1 MKDFFRDIEN
11 FFGDLEDS
19 IENIFDKSKNMV
31 NINGK
36 SFEGRNVIVTNNKV
50 IIDGVD
56 VTPESKTINI
66 TVDAN
71 IDKLDVDVCDKVI
84 VNGNVNELATAS
96 GDVDCKDVTGSVR
109 TVSGDIECGNV
120 GGDVSTTSGDVK
132 AENIAGNVK
141 TLSGDIKYKK

>member
-1 MKDFFRDIEN
+1 MKDFFRSVDE
-11 FFGDLEDS
+11 FFDDLQDS
-19 IENIFDKSKNMV
+19 IENIFDKSNNMI

-36 SFEGRNVIVTNNKV
+36 SYSGRNVTIINGKV
-50 IIDGVD
+50 VVDGVD
-56 VTPESKTINI
+56 LTPEGKTINI

-71 IDKLDVDVCDKVI
+71 IDKLDVDMCDKVI
-84 VNGNVNELATAS
+84 VNGNVNELTTAS
-96 GDVDCKDVTGSVR
+96 GDVDCKDVTGCVK

-132 AENIAGNVK
+132 AENITGNVK